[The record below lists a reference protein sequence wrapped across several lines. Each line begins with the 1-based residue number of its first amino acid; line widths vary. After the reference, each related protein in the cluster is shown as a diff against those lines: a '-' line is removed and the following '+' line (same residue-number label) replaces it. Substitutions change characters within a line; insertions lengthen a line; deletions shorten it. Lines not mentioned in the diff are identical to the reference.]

1 MLKGDLGL
9 YSLMKSRKTDQAPAE
24 KTFNFGFGE
33 KQPHDYESYKGKFAV
48 IHAQQQSHIGKV
60 ITVNND
66 CVVMHV
72 PDAVETEYGP
82 RYNAGNRQLVI
93 ARESIMAIRELSS
106 GAYKIAV
113 DEQYH
118 GPLASLC
125 GAFVD
130 IQEGQNSWLGRLVY
144 VHHPVHRARLSPVL
158 APARNELG
166 LLCSDVVRGPLEFT
180 YSAPI
185 VRLLTEEEVR
195 GLVVAQRQQD
205 TIRHK
210 EAQLRDFELSRR
222 VDELYTLT
230 SAPNNGAISPQQGPQ
245 EKKTNPKKK
254 KK

>member
-1 MLKGDLGL
+1 
-9 YSLMKSRKTDQAPAE
+9 MKSRKTDVPSEAKAI
-24 KTFNFGFGE
+24 NFGFGE
-33 KQPHDYESYKGKFAV
+33 RQPHDYEYYPGKFA
-48 IHAQQQSHIGKV
+48 IINTPQQGYLGRV
-60 ITVNND
+60 DVVNHD
-66 CVVMHV
+66 CVVMKV
-72 PDAVETEYGP
+72 PDAIDTEYGP
-82 RYNAGNRQLVI
+82 RYKVGQTKVTI
-93 ARESIMAIRELSS
+93 AREAIIAIRGLSS
-106 GAYKIAV
+106 GAFNLAV
-113 DEQYH
+113 DDQYH